1 MTILSR
7 KQANPPNF
15 IGHYAGFVTRLL
27 AFVIDI
33 LVVTLSISLTWAV
46 LALLIRFFGIPLFAI
61 GISLLVGFF
70 SLISSL
76 FNVDAEMLATSLIEA
91 GGTLRLIALFFTG
104 FGFTFFTSL
113 IYNIFF
119 WMLAG
124 KTLGKAVMGIRV
136 VGPRGT
142 RVTFWRALRRS
153 VGYWVSALPLFLG
166 FLWVLITEE
175 RTGWHDKLA
184 GTRVIYDYEARYNA
198 AMVGRLSGLAAK
210 LEAKRNRKNA
220 QTTSDSNAS

>member
-7 KQANPPNF
+7 KQSNPPTF
-15 IGHYAGFVTRLL
+15 IGHYAGFVTRLM

-33 LVVTLSISLTWAV
+33 LVVTLSISLIWAV
-46 LALLIRFFGIPLFAI
+46 LALLIRFFSVPLFAL
-61 GISLLVGFF
+61 GFSLLVGVF

-76 FNVDAEMLATSLIEA
+76 FNVEGEALATNIIEA
-91 GGTLRLIALFFTG
+91 GDTLRLLALFFTG

-113 IYNIFF
+113 VYNIFF

-136 VGPRGT
+136 IGPRGA
-142 RVTFWRALRRS
+142 RVTFWCALRRS
-153 VGYWVSALPLFLG
+153 VGYWISALPFFLG

-198 AMVGRLSGLAAK
+198 AMVGRLTRLATK
-210 LEAKRNRKNA
+210 LETKRNQKNG
-220 QTTSDSNAS
+220 QMSSDSNAS